1 MTIMA
6 ILPTFPRD
14 VALPGGELDSATI
27 ARCRAGDRQ
36 AFRRFVLAYQRL
48 VFAFL
53 GRMLGGRAPVE
64 DVAQEA
70 FLRAYRGLATFDPAG
85 PARLSTW
92 MLAIARHAALDHL
105 RRRPHEVSIAE
116 PSAVDVARSPE
127 QEASRRELGRRL
139 SDAANALPDDQREAF
154 LLFEVHGLSLEEVS
168 QVVGAP
174 LATVKT
180 RCFRAREKLREALA
194 GAREEDDR

>member
-1 MTIMA
+1 
-6 ILPTFPRD
+6 
-14 VALPGGELDSATI
+14 
-27 ARCRAGDRQ
+27 
-36 AFRRFVLAYQRL
+36 
-48 VFAFL
+48 
-53 GRMLGGRAPVE
+53 MLGGRAPVE

-70 FLRAYRGLATFDPAG
+70 FLRAYRGLQSFDPGG

-92 MLAIARHAALDHL
+92 MLSIARHTALDHL
-105 RRRPHEVSIAE
+105 RKRPHEVSIAE
-116 PSAVDVARSPE
+116 PAGVDARSPE

-139 SDAANALPDDQREAF
+139 NDAANALPDDQREAF

>member
-1 MTIMA
+1 MSAMA
-6 ILPTFPRD
+6 VLPAFGRD
-14 VALPGGELDSATI
+14 AASPGDELDELAL

-53 GRMLGGRAPVE
+53 GRMLGPRAPVE
-64 DVAQEA
+64 DIAQDA
-70 FLRAYRGLATFDPAG
+70 FLRAYRSIASFDPSG

-105 RRRPHEVSIAE
+105 RKRSSEIATAE
-116 PSAVDVARSPE
+116 PSAIDARSPE
-127 QEASRRELGRRL
+127 LEASRRQLGRRL
-139 SDAANALPDDQREAF
+139 SDAASALPHDQREAF
-154 LLFEVHGLSLEEVS
+154 LLHEVHGLSLEEIAR
-168 QVVGAP
+168 VVGAP

-180 RCFRAREKLREALA
+180 RCFRAREKLREELSATRA
-194 GAREEDDR
+194 EDDS